1 MAMAERK
8 VYKHYKPEWE
18 QVPPPTASF
27 RAILKWGDPNEF
39 KEPNERLL
47 LL

>member
-1 MAMAERK
+1 MAERK
-8 VYKHYKPEWE
+8 VYKHYKPEWA